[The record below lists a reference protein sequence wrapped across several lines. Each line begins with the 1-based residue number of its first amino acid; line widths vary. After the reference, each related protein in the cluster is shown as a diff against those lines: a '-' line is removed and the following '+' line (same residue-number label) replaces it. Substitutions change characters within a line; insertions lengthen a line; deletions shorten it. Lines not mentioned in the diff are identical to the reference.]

1 MNSPPARDD
10 YTAQDDLKAAVMRA
24 RLDEI
29 RFLAAQS
36 GLLALN
42 AALESADARAGGAPA
57 GDMDR
62 LAAQAGS
69 AAAEADKAVKAA
81 SAVEALLQ
89 QIQAGAALAR
99 RCG

>member
-1 MNSPPARDD
+1 MNSPLARDT
-10 YTAQDDLKAAVMRA
+10 YPAQDELQAAGMRA
-24 RLDEI
+24 RLEEI

-62 LAAQAGS
+62 LAAQAGN
-69 AAAEADKAVKAA
+69 AAAEADKAEKAA

-89 QIQAGAALAR
+89 QIQAGAAFIR